1 MKLSTTSILASLAL
15 ATTVTAS
22 TSAEQIADQLPSCAR
37 SCLAEV
43 ASSAG
48 CDETDFSCQ
57 CTKVPDLDG
66 AASDCFSEGCDSSEI
81 GSKSRGFFFFFFFFF
96 LTYIFLPVVIVF
108 FEFLSRVTFNKA
120 PFSISHLSQG
130 AKKKRR
136 GEHNKP
142 PCQGCLAFKKRK
154 KKRKEKNWSS

>member
-81 GSKSRGFFFFFFFFF
+81 GMVTIIAASICEAVRRADVATRTAPLQPAGATTTPPSGNDKHETETTQAAEGESSDEGGAS
-96 LTYIFLPVVIVF
+96 VA
-108 FEFLSRVTFNKA
+108 RVA
-120 PFSISHLSQG
+120 VGWVG
-130 AKKKRR
+130 AAA
-136 GEHNKP
+136 
-142 PCQGCLAFKKRK
+142 LVAMML
-154 KKRKEKNWSS
+154 